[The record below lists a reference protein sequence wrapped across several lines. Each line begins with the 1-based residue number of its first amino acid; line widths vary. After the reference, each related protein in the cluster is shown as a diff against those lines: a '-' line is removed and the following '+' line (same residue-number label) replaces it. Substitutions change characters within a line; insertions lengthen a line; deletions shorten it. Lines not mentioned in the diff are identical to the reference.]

1 MDGFFLDLDL
11 LVFVWIWTVS
21 LDLDLVGFFSRFGFE
36 RFSVGSGLLVF
47 FGSGSFLVFGWIGL
61 DWFFFGNGSFGFQS
75 GLDLKRY
82 FQKALKVNTKEV
94 DRYWIFNCLV
104 FLRIGFCQFLDGSS

>member
-1 MDGFFLDLDL
+1 MFSFFHGFGHGETWIILRTLGFGRFFLDLDL

-61 DWFFFGNGSFGFQS
+61 
-75 GLDLKRY
+75 
-82 FQKALKVNTKEV
+82 
-94 DRYWIFNCLV
+94 V
-104 FLRIGFCQFLDGSS
+104 FLRKRIFRFSVGFGSQTVFSKSS